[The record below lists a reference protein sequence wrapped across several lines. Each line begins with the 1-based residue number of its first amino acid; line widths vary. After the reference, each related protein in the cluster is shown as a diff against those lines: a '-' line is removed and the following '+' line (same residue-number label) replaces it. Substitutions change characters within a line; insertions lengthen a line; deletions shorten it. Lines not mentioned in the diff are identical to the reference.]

1 MELSLKGYTA
11 LITGGSKGIGEAT
24 AMKMAQMSAR
34 IAVLARGLPLAQE
47 VASKIVA
54 AGGEAMAV
62 SADVAIKEQVDK
74 AVLSVVEKFG
84 SVDILVNNAGY
95 TEAHPFVDETEA
107 YWDKLIGINLK
118 GTFFAT
124 QAALKYMIDKK
135 FGRIIN
141 VASDSGRT
149 GNPGEVVYG
158 ATKAAVMLFTKALAR
173 EVARYG
179 INVNCVSPGPTNTDL
194 MKDQPE
200 KMIEGLKKLIPL
212 RRIGEPRE
220 LADVIAFFCSK
231 ESDYI
236 TGQVLSVS
244 GGLTMVG

>member
-1 MELSLKGYTA
+1 MDLSLKGRTA

-24 AMKMAQMSAR
+24 AIKMGQLSAR
-34 IAVLARGLPLAQE
+34 VAILARNLAPAE
-47 VASKIVA
+47 AVASRIIE

-62 SADVAIKEQVDK
+62 TADVGVKEQVDK

-95 TEAHPFVDETEA
+95 TGASPFIDETED
-107 YWDKLIGINLK
+107 YWDMLININLK

-124 QAALKYMIDKK
+124 QAALKYMVDKK
-135 FGRIIN
+135 FGRIVN
-141 VASDSGRT
+141 VASDSGRI
-149 GNPGEVVYG
+149 GNPYEVVYG
-158 ATKAAVMLFTKALAR
+158 ATKGGVITFTKALAR

-200 KMIEGLKKLIPL
+200 KMIEGLKRAIPL
-212 RRIGEPRE
+212 RRIGEPLE
-220 LADVIAFFCSK
+220 VADVIAFFCSK

-244 GGLTMVG
+244 GGLTMQG